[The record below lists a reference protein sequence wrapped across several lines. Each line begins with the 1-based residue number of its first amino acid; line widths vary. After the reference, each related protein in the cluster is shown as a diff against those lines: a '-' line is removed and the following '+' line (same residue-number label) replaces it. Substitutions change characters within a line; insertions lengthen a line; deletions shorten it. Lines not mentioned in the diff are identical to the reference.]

1 MNVFVKKKTSVNIT
15 IGIEASNL
23 NSGGGLT
30 HLQEI
35 LNNFNINNNR
45 NICKIYV
52 WSNNNTLSKIADG
65 KFIHKLSNFYL
76 ERNIFLRF
84 FWQIFMSNGEFK
96 KKKCDIILVP
106 GGTYLGFFKNIVSIS
121 QNLLPFTEEYK
132 KYGIR
137 SIYYYKFLILYFL
150 QKHTFKK
157 SKTVIFLTKYA
168 KEIITSKVEIKQF
181 TIIPHGINKKFISNK
196 KKKIKRIEEYNS
208 TKKFQLTYVS
218 NIDVYKNHLNLIN
231 AFNKISSK
239 YNLHLNLI
247 GKIHPAMKKF
257 FKNNILSILNDN
269 ITLNSSL
276 NYEDMHKVYE
286 KTDGFI
292 FSSSCENMPN
302 ILLEAMASSLPIVS
316 SNHRPMIDILN
327 EDYIFF
333 NPQNEL
339 EIYYSIEKLI
349 NKDYRLKTSNTS
361 YNLSQ
366 NYSWNQTSND
376 IFKCLCDNLN

>member
-1 MNVFVKKKTSVNIT
+1 M
-15 IGIEASNL
+15 ENL
-23 NSGGGLT
+23 
-30 HLQEI
+30 
-35 LNNFNINNNR
+35 
-45 NICKIYV
+45 
-52 WSNNNTLSKIADG
+52 
-65 KFIHKLSNFYL
+65 
-76 ERNIFLRF
+76 
-84 FWQIFMSNGEFK
+84 K